1 MSENQTKLQ
10 KYSAPALE
18 KGLDILEF
26 LSLSDVTPTLSQLAT
41 GIGRSK
47 NEIFRMMIV
56 LEERGYI
63 DRQEGDLFKLTGKLA
78 LLGGDRTDNSKLA
91 ELAEPYMERL
101 AEETELSNHLW
112 VPGDAGDLVVINS
125 VSSSQNYGVTV
136 QVGYRTPVFPTSAG
150 ACFVSEFGS
159 EVECMEL
166 LGRISSKQN
175 KQDLKE
181 FSKQAAICAQQNYIS
196 LSSPESHAINEISA
210 PVRHAPG
217 KMVIAALTIPHFA
230 SALIDNRREIVAEA
244 LQTTVK
250 QIQESIATRMPL
262 PRVPWYNRVENP

>member
-1 MSENQTKLQ
+1 MTEPKTKLQ

-26 LSLSDVTPTLSQLAT
+26 LSLSDVAPTLSQLAN

-63 DRQEGDLFKLTGKLA
+63 ERQEDDLFKLTGKLA
-78 LLGGDRTDNSKLA
+78 LLGGERTDNSKLA

-112 VPGDAGDLVVINS
+112 VPSGTGDLVVINS

-136 QVGYRTPVFPTSAG
+136 QVGYTNPIFPTSAG
-150 ACFVSEFGS
+150 ACFLSEI
-159 EVECMEL
+159 EL
-166 LGRISSKQN
+166 EAERLALLQRIAPDQNAEGR
-175 KQDLKE
+175 KE
-181 FSKQAAICAQQNYIS
+181 FSDHAGTCADQGFIS
-196 LSSPESHAINEISA
+196 LSSPESNAINEISA
-210 PVRHAPG
+210 PIRHG
-217 KMVIAALTIPHFA
+217 MGQSVIASLTIPHFA
-230 SALIDNRREIVAEA
+230 SALIDNRCDLVIEA
-244 LQTTVK
+244 LKTTAS
-250 QIQESIATRMPL
+250 QLQASIATRMPL
-262 PRVPWYNRVENP
+262 PRTPWYQA

>member
-1 MSENQTKLQ
+1 MSEEKTKLQ

-26 LSLSDVTPTLSQLAT
+26 LSLSDVFPTLSQLAQ

-63 DRQEGDLFKLTGKLA
+63 ERQEGDLFRLTGKLA

-112 VPGDAGDLVVINS
+112 VPSGSGDLVVINS

-136 QVGYRTPVFPTSAG
+136 QVGYNSPIFPTSAG
-150 ACFVSEFGS
+150 ACFLSELES
-159 EVECMEL
+159 EKARLEL
-166 LGRISSKQN
+166 LEKLAPSNDVGH
-175 KQDLKE
+175 LKD
-181 FSKQAAICAQQNYIS
+181 FADQAAECNAQNYIS
-196 LSSPESHAINEISA
+196 LSSPESQAINEISA

-217 KMVIAALTIPHFA
+217 KAVIAALTIPHFA
-230 SALIDNRREIVAEA
+230 TALIDNRREMVIDA
-244 LQTTVK
+244 LRSTAAQL
-250 QIQESIATRMPL
+250 QESIATRMPL
-262 PRVPWYNRVENP
+262 PRSSWHQMI

>member
-1 MSENQTKLQ
+1 MSEQKTKLQ

-26 LSLSDVTPTLSQLAT
+26 LSLSDTAPTLSQLAQ

-63 DRQEGDLFKLTGKLA
+63 ERQEGDLFKLTGKLS

-91 ELAEPYMERL
+91 ELAEPYMNRL

-112 VPGDAGDLVVINS
+112 VPNGKDELIVVNS

-136 QVGYRTPVFPTSAG
+136 QVGYTTPVFSTSAG
-150 ACFVSEFGS
+150 ACFLSEIASG
-159 EVECMEL
+159 EDRL
-166 LGRISSKQN
+166 AYLRKIIQN
-175 KQDLKE
+175 ESADSLQE
-181 FSKQAAICAQQNYIS
+181 FSDQAAICADQNHIS
-196 LSSPESHAINEISA
+196 LGSPESNAISEIST
-210 PVRHAPG
+210 PIRHG
-217 KMVIAALTIPHFA
+217 MGQTVIASLTIPHFA
-230 SALIDNRREIVAEA
+230 SAMIDNRLEFVIDA
-244 LQTTVK
+244 LKTTAAQLQASV
-250 QIQESIATRMPL
+250 ATRMPL
-262 PRVPWYNRVENP
+262 PRTPWYQFT